1 VREIVIVISDL
12 YLPRDAHAAAQELA
26 AMVPTV
32 PGIETVAR
40 FGERTSLV
48 HGWRAWLAA
57 WAGRAD
63 LAGVAPASI
72 AAAAVPQAA
81 WADVDVATRWIATPV
96 QLTAGLSRVHLDL
109 PGILR
114 LSAPELAALAAD
126 FGQTFGA
133 SGFSVSPLPSGE
145 FLLTTRGIGP
155 VETTEPARCAGA
167 DLGEAL
173 PRGAGAAPLRRLMA
187 EIEMWLHG
195 HGLNA
200 TRRLRGEPPVTALW
214 PWGAAGRIVRP
225 EPQLVQDAPQALGAD
240 AWLGG
245 LWQLLGGRCHDLPD
259 GLGPLLVERSVPRT
273 VLVVEGRT
281 EMQRIDGATLAA
293 GLARL
298 DEHWVAPAM
307 QALRRGELEA
317 VTLIINDMRTTL
329 RRADLLRLWR
339 RRRPGLQGF
348 A

>member
-1 VREIVIVISDL
+1 VREIVIVIADV
-12 YLPRDAHAAAQELA
+12 YLPRELHAAAPELA
-26 AMVPTV
+26 AKVPVV
-32 PGIETVAR
+32 PGIQTVAR
-40 FGERTSLV
+40 LGERTPLV

-63 LAGVAPASI
+63 LAGVAPACV

-81 WADVDVATRWIATPV
+81 WADADEATRWIATPV

-114 LSAPELAALAAD
+114 LSGAELAALAAD
-126 FGQTFGA
+126 FAQTFGG
-133 SGFSVSPLPSGE
+133 SGLSIAPLSSGE
-145 FLLTTRGIGP
+145 FLLTTRGIAP
-155 VETTEPARCAGA
+155 VDTTEPARCAGA

-195 HGLNA
+195 HRLNA
-200 TRRLRGEPPVTALW
+200 SRAQRGEPPVTALW
-214 PWGAAGRIVRP
+214 PWGAAGRMVHP
-225 EPQLVQDAPQALGAD
+225 EPQVVHDAPQALGAD

-245 LWQLLGGRCHDLPD
+245 LWQLLGGSRRELPD
-259 GLGPLLVERSVPRT
+259 GLHPLLAGRSAPRA

-281 EMQRIDGATLAA
+281 EMQRTATATLAQ

-298 DEHWVAPAM
+298 DERWVSPAL
-307 QALRRGELEA
+307 QALRRGELDA
-317 VTLIINDMRTTL
+317 VTVILNDTRATL
-329 RRADLLRLWR
+329 HRAGLLRLWR